1 MSKTIDERVVE
12 MRFDNKQ
19 FESNVQTSLSTIE
32 KLKKSLDMDGA
43 TKGLESIDS
52 AAKKVDMSG
61 LGSAVETVKT
71 RFSALEIMAVTAL
84 ANITKPSVIA
94 ARISSSSK
102 ATISASLLFNF
113 SGRWPVK
120 HTRRILSSDSFDIRI
135 TTFPKY
141 SLLPERASFKYKYH
155 HNLRYY
161 FHPFALTASPN
172 VVIEYILEVR
182 WFCGHPSKADR
193 IAGATRLVRLQ
204 NRQRGRL
211 IAEHSIQHLPPW
223 QHSEHGHIGSI
234 VQGVRHY
241 HGTVFCRGRND

>member
-1 MSKTIDERVVE
+1 MSRRRRT
-12 MRFDNKQ
+12 
-19 FESNVQTSLSTIE
+19 T
-32 KLKKSLDMDGA
+32 
-43 TKGLESIDS
+43 S
-52 AAKKVDMSG
+52 AAQMS
-61 LGSAVETVKT
+61 TP
-71 RFSALEIMAVTAL
+71 L
-84 ANITKPSVIA
+84 AIPEMNVWKPSVIA
-94 ARISSSSK
+94 ARISRSSE
-102 ATISASLLFNF
+102 ATISASLLFSF

-120 HTRRILSSDSFDIRI
+120 HTRRILSSGSFDIRI

-141 SLLPERASFKYKYH
+141 SLPPERASFKYKYH

-172 VVIEYILEVR
+172 VVIEYTLEVR

-193 IAGATRLVRLQ
+193 IAGATRLIRLQ

>member
-1 MSKTIDERVVE
+1 MSRRRRT
-12 MRFDNKQ
+12 
-19 FESNVQTSLSTIE
+19 T
-32 KLKKSLDMDGA
+32 
-43 TKGLESIDS
+43 S
-52 AAKKVDMSG
+52 AAQMSTPLAIPEMKVW
-61 LGSAVETVKT
+61 
-71 RFSALEIMAVTAL
+71 
-84 ANITKPSVIA
+84 KPSATA
-94 ARISSSSK
+94 ARISSSSD
-102 ATISASLLFNF
+102 ATISASLLFSF

-141 SLLPERASFKYKYH
+141 SLQPERASFKYKYH

-204 NRQRGRL
+204 NRRTQYPTSTAVATLRAWSHWKHCARRSALPWHSFLQR
-211 IAEHSIQHLPPW
+211 AK
-223 QHSEHGHIGSI
+223 
-234 VQGVRHY
+234 
-241 HGTVFCRGRND
+241 